1 MLKRNEDEIEIYTD
15 VIEKG
20 NGKKCIIIGIITILI
35 FIILAF
41 AMKMEFANLVT
52 YIFYF
57 FPSYLFFIAGI
68 IYLKRERKTSRIV
81 ARINKNFI
89 EIYDKKGNKKIMLE
103 EITKLNKIS
112 SNLGTFIVIFYKDK
126 GKEYKYSFAI
136 SYANKNLLAMAIQ
149 EYKKDIIITDL

>member
-35 FIILAF
+35 FIILAL
-41 AMKMEFANLVT
+41 AMKMEITNLGT

-89 EIYDKKGNKKIMLE
+89 EIYNKKGNKK
-103 EITKLNKIS
+103 
-112 SNLGTFIVIFYKDK
+112 
-126 GKEYKYSFAI
+126 
-136 SYANKNLLAMAIQ
+136 
-149 EYKKDIIITDL
+149 

>member
-41 AMKMEFANLVT
+41 AMKMEFTNLGT

-57 FPSYLFFIAGI
+57 FLV
-68 IYLKRERKTSRIV
+68 IY
-81 ARINKNFI
+81 F
-89 EIYDKKGNKKIMLE
+89 
-103 EITKLNKIS
+103 S
-112 SNLGTFIVIFYKDK
+112 SPV
-126 GKEYKYSFAI
+126 
-136 SYANKNLLAMAIQ
+136 
-149 EYKKDIIITDL
+149 